1 MSGQLPFGFGMG
13 DGEERGQ
20 SGQPFDLSSLGA
32 MLSQLGAM
40 LQGGGAPDDGK
51 PVQWTAVHDT
61 ARGQLAAAGDPS
73 VADAQRRAVDDA
85 VRLADLWLDDA
96 TTFPGTARAVAW
108 SRAEWIEQ
116 TLPAWQRY
124 VEPVA
129 ESMQQLTTM
138 MPGGTDL
145 ATVNPDELLA
155 QLPASMRDMFPDGL
169 PPQLL
174 QMMGPMMQ
182 MASRMGAM
190 AFSAQLGQALA
201 ALAQEVLGSADIG
214 IPLTQSG
221 DVALVPVNIEA
232 FGDGLELPRSE
243 VLVYLAMR
251 ESAHQRLFA
260 HVPWLRARLV
270 GAIEAYARGVRLDT
284 SRIEEIAGSI
294 DPSNPQALQDLLA
307 GGVLQPEDTP
317 EQAAAIARLQVMLA
331 LIEGWVDDVVTT
343 AAADR
348 LTAAPALQEAL
359 RRRRAAGG
367 PAEKTFGTLVGMDLR
382 PRAMR
387 EAAAVFA
394 ALRATGSAAERD
406 ALWAHPDLLPTA
418 EDLEDPLGFVEHSR
432 QSPDDLG
439 SIENG

>member
-13 DGEERGQ
+13 DGGEERGQ
-20 SGQPFDLSSLGA
+20 SGQPFDMSSLGA

-40 LQGGGAPDDGK
+40 LQGGGGADDGK
-51 PVQWTAVHDT
+51 PVQWATVHDV
-61 ARGQLAAAGDPS
+61 ARQQLAAAGDPS

-85 VRLADLWLDDA
+85 VRLADLWLDAA
-96 TTFPGTARAVAW
+96 TTLPGTARAVAW

-138 MPGGTDL
+138 MPGADL
-145 ATVNPDELLA
+145 ATIDPDELLS
-155 QLPASMRDMFPDGL
+155 QLPASMRDMFPEGL
-169 PPQLL
+169 PPQLM
-174 QMMGPMMQ
+174 QMMAPMMQ
-182 MASRMGAM
+182 MASRLGAM

-214 IPLTQSG
+214 IPLTVSG
-221 DVALVPVNIEA
+221 EVALVPVNIEA

-251 ESAHQRLFA
+251 ESAHQRLFT

-270 GAIEAYARGVRLDT
+270 GAIEAYARGVRIDT

-331 LIEGWVDDVVTT
+331 LVEGWVDDVVTS

-359 RRRRAAGG
+359 RRRRGAGG

-394 ALRATGSAAERD
+394 ALRATGSMAERD

-418 EDLEDPLGFVEHSR
+418 EDLEDPLGFVERSR
-432 QSPDDLG
+432 QSPGDLG
-439 SIENG
+439 SIQA

>member
-1 MSGQLPFGFGMG
+1 MSGLPFGFGMG
-13 DGEERGQ
+13 DGGEERGQ
-20 SGQPFDLSSLGA
+20 PGQPFDMSSLGA

-40 LQGGGAPDDGK
+40 LQRGGGPDDDK
-51 PVQWTAVHDT
+51 PVQWTTVHDV
-61 ARGQLAAAGDPS
+61 ARQQLAVAGDPS

-85 VRLADLWLDDA
+85 VRLADLWLDAA
-96 TTFPGTARAVAW
+96 TTFPGSARAVAW
-108 SRAEWIEQ
+108 SRAEWVEQ

-138 MPGGTDL
+138 MPGADL
-145 ATVNPDELLA
+145 ATIDQDELLA
-155 QLPASMRDMFPDGL
+155 QLPASMRDMFPEGL
-169 PPQLL
+169 PPQLM
-174 QMMGPMMQ
+174 QMMAPMMQ
-182 MASRMGAM
+182 MASRLGAM
-190 AFSAQLGQALA
+190 AFSTQLGQALA

-221 DVALVPVNIEA
+221 DVTLVPVNIEA

-251 ESAHQRLFA
+251 ESAHQRLFT

-359 RRRRAAGG
+359 RRRRGAGG

-394 ALRATGSAAERD
+394 ALRATGSMAERD
-406 ALWAHPDLLPTA
+406 GLWAHPDLLPTA
-418 EDLEDPLGFVEHSR
+418 EDLEDPLGFVERSR
-432 QSPDDLG
+432 QAPGDLG
-439 SIENG
+439 SIEP